1 MQKRKVFSWKK
12 MIWKGIEIFCY
23 GGIGA
28 LISWLA
34 ELPQTETVVV
44 AIAVLKMIRNYLKH
58 RK

>member
-28 LISWLA
+28 LIAWLSD
-34 ELPQTETVVV
+34 LPQTETVIA